1 MNMGLFGKKKKGLR
15 VDEDNKRLW
24 REIISRLL
32 GELDRLEQIKEVKN
46 RKEYDNILELLLQIT
61 YMQESILDE
70 LKDLEAENVQ
80 GELSDR
86 AKQLKKAFRNCKN
99 KVDDL

>member
-1 MNMGLFGKKKKGLR
+1 MGLFGKRKKGLR

-24 REIISRLL
+24 RGIIGRLL
-32 GELDRLEQIKEVKN
+32 GELDRLEQLEEIKN
-46 RKEYDNILELLLQIT
+46 REEYDNILELLLQIT

-70 LKDLEAENVQ
+70 LKDLKAENIQ
-80 GELSDR
+80 GELSNR
-86 AKQLKKAFRNCKN
+86 ARQLKKAFRNCKN

>member
-1 MNMGLFGKKKKGLR
+1 MGLFGKKKKGLR

-46 RKEYDNILELLLQIT
+46 RKEYDNMLELLLQIT

-80 GELSDR
+80 GELSSR
-86 AKQLKKAFRNCKN
+86 AKQLKKAFKSCKN